1 MTKTELL
8 LLLQVIVLAILVA
21 VFVTW
26 EPASIKP
33 VLRQIAPPVAR
44 VDAHPAD
51 AGLSDAAEPAWLAV
65 EKLEYLE
72 GPWRTEDGEL
82 LVSVSNRGTARV
94 QNEADSLW
102 ALGWRL
108 TIEWDQGP
116 ALVCGLYVGIQQANP
131 PFVLLPWRLA
141 YCLGRNIDPK
151 GPAVATR
158 VSLLREPG
166 QEYLRLVLG
175 SEIDVLIYQVE

>member
-1 MTKTELL
+1 VTRTELL
-8 LLLQVIVLAILVA
+8 LLLQVVVLVTIVATV
-21 VFVTW
+21 VTY
-26 EPASIKP
+26 EPAP
-33 VLRQIAPPVAR
+33 RQIAPPVAAR

-51 AGLSDAAEPAWLAV
+51 AGPDGAGEVGASSWVAL
-65 EKLEYLE
+65 EKLEYMA

-82 LVSVSNRGTARV
+82 LVSVSNRSTAVPSDAPVESWVR
-94 QNEADSLW
+94 
-102 ALGWRL
+102 GWRL
-108 TIEWDQGP
+108 VVEWDRGP
-116 ALVCGLYVGIQQANP
+116 ALICGLYENVQEANP